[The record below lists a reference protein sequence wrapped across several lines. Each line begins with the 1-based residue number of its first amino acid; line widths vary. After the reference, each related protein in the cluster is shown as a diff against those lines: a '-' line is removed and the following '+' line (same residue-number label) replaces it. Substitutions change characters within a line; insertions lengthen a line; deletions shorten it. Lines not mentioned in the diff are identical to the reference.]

1 MTADNV
7 TPFPQDGPPNK
18 QELEAMAS
26 AINEAGK
33 AANKPQDAV
42 WAGSA
47 LVNGV
52 AQEAVLPPQGPP
64 PALTPAKIEHLMARF
79 FQEPDMVARAA
90 YVRTAGLPD
99 EGLPDLG
106 PLAQV
111 VLQCTRHGGPEAQGI
126 TFMYAAYGLWCYHR
140 DHVAKEGK

>member
-1 MTADNV
+1 MA
-7 TPFPQDGPPNK
+7 
-18 QELEAMAS
+18 EA
-26 AINEAGK
+26 IQQAG
-33 AANKPQDAV
+33 QQV
-42 WAGSA
+42 
-47 LVNGV
+47 
-52 AQEAVLPPQGPP
+52 PQGPP
-64 PALTPAKIEHLMARF
+64 PALTPDKIEHLMARF

-90 YVRTAGLPD
+90 YVRTVGLPD

-140 DHVAKEGK
+140 DHVAKAVPAAPST